1 MPAEI
6 LSGGAG
12 AGYDGAVTPAT
23 EAPGVPERVSS
34 VAFWFD
40 PICPWAYQA
49 SLWIREVRRLTG
61 VAIDWRFFSLEEI
74 NRPDG
79 KRHPWERPWAWG
91 WSLMRVAALLR
102 RDDPAACDR
111 WYAETGRALHELGRP
126 VFLREEAE
134 ALAEEIGVGAAA
146 VRAAVDDPSTADDV
160 HADHDEAVR
169 TYAAFGVPT
178 LLICGRAVFGPTVV
192 AAPLGDDALRL
203 WRVVTE
209 TAAIDGLYE
218 IQRPKTRDDLVRIE
232 ERFAPYL
239 TARRWPTITNPT
251 P

>member
-1 MPAEI
+1 VAAE
-6 LSGGAG
+6 
-12 AGYDGAVTPAT
+12 
-23 EAPGVPERVSS
+23 PETS
-34 VAFWFD
+34 VDFFFD
-40 PICPWAYQA
+40 PICPWAYQT

-61 VAIDWRFFSLEEI
+61 LEVTWRFFSLEEI

-91 WSLMRVAALLR
+91 WSLLRVAALLR
-102 RDDPAACDR
+102 RESQDACDR
-111 WYAETGRALHELGRP
+111 WYAEVGRALHEQGRA

-134 ALAEEIGVGAAA
+134 ALAAEIGFGADVVA
-146 VRAAVDDPSTADDV
+146 RAVDDPTTADEV
-160 HADHDEAVR
+160 QADHDEAVA

-178 LLICGRAVFGPTVV
+178 LVIAGRALFGPTVV
-192 AAPLGDDALRL
+192 PAPTGDEALRL

-209 TAAIDGLYE
+209 MSSITGLYE
-218 IQRPKTRDDLVRIE
+218 IQHPKTPDDLAAVQQ
-232 ERFAPYL
+232 RFAPYL